1 MILLTSSTIA
11 LLPVYVVPFH
21 PFNKQQP
28 YGCVCMREC
37 ISLCLTNGSVCEKDT
52 SPIAYVIRSLCLAH
66 CAHDIYH
73 CTVSAGKIIDR
84 PFCVYICKHHGTNP
98 VLVAGW
104 IFLCFVIVCSLST
117 FLSLACFHRNSH
129 ELENTNRI
137 IRNIF
142 TTRTKNNAVRKM
154 RWKFIDL
161 PICMENKMIEN
172 ELSIN
177 AENSHRPILE
187 WSIQMI

>member
-11 LLPVYVVPFH
+11 LLPVYVVPFD

-28 YGCVCMREC
+28 YGCVCVREC
-37 ISLCLTNGSVCEKDT
+37 ISLCLANGSVCEKDT

-84 PFCVYICKHHGTNP
+84 PLCVCIYASTMEPIQFWLP
-98 VLVAGW
+98 VGFFYVLLLFALCPRFFHLHVFIEIHMSLRILIESSE
-104 IFLCFVIVCSLST
+104 IFLPQELRTTPFERCVESSLTYQFV
-117 FLSLACFHRNSH
+117 
-129 ELENTNRI
+129 
-137 IRNIF
+137 
-142 TTRTKNNAVRKM
+142 
-154 RWKFIDL
+154 WK
-161 PICMENKMIEN
+161 KMIEN

-187 WSIQMI
+187 